1 MENFRPQFESL
12 VRLYERTKEF
22 ILRAEQLDP
31 DSSSNI
37 SVFKEQRDALD
48 HVMRSL
54 SQLVVPQAEKGDE
67 YVKTHFDK
75 ATGHLY
81 RAAYDALDG
90 IGVSCKLRINEA
102 MKGVSNQA
110 ISEAFP
116 EWWNQVA
123 KIDKLDQR
131 IAEHRA
137 AKDIGQ
143 FTNGNLEAY
152 SKTVD
157 EVYQLTLDV
166 ESRARSLHDWQ
177 RREDTAK
184 QEKAEELEQ
193 QRRIEAKHE
202 WTKTIVQWVVGGI
215 VIAVITAVLGEFAKR
230 QLLGPAQQQAPKTNT
245 TSATVP
251 ANR

>member
-1 MENFRPQFESL
+1 MEHFRPQFESL

-54 SQLVVPQAEKGDE
+54 SQLVVPQVGKDDE

-90 IGVSCKLRINEA
+90 IGVSCKLRIDEA
-102 MKGVSNQA
+102 MKGASNQA
-110 ISEAFP
+110 ISQAFP

-166 ESRARSLHDWQ
+166 ESRARALHDWQ
-177 RREDTAK
+177 GREDASK
-184 QEKAEELEQ
+184 QEKVEEQER
-193 QRRIEAKHE
+193 QRRVETKRE
-202 WTKTIVQWVVGGI
+202 GTKTIVQWVVGGI
-215 VIAVITAVLGEFAKR
+215 VIAVIAAVLGELAKR
-230 QLLGPAQQQAPKTNT
+230 QLLGPTPSQTQKTNAT
-245 TSATVP
+245 PSTVP